1 MLKEIF
7 TWWNGQT
14 LGTRIS
20 TYFYGQFV
28 MMDDNYNK
36 FYRNKSDT
44 RRWVIYKG
52 EVEATKVSP
61 EWNNWLR
68 FTSLNPPLESDS
80 KHEWQIKHKQNQT
93 GTKNAYSPNSSR
105 FNQKKNDEDL
115 DYEKWNPVD

>member
-14 LGTRIS
+14 LGTRIL
-20 TYFYGQFV
+20 TYFHGHLV
-28 MMDDNYNK
+28 GTDENLNK
-36 FYRNKSDT
+36 FYQNNSET

-68 FTSLNPPLESDS
+68 FTSLNPPLDNDE
-80 KHEWQIKHKQNQT
+80 KYEWQIKHKQNQT
-93 GTKNAYSPNSSR
+93 GTKNAYSPKSSR
-105 FNQKKNDEDL
+105 FNQKKNDADL
-115 DYEKWNPVD
+115 DYDKWNPID